1 MPDGEKSGRL
11 IHTRANG
18 PLPMTVWK
26 AGRHAA
32 FVGLSAKGRGLMAHS
47 LRARLNQAEE
57 EEFYRASGHKQE
69 QLLWT
74 CCQGQCQP
82 SMASAF
88 SLLPVPILI
97 HLDCHLR
104 GWQKVPIWAVWPTH
118 HLAQQLS
125 HGSRGLVGTVLQLL
139 PVRPTLA
146 VERVIQGF
154 LGRSHPSS
162 SWNKKELIHL
172 SGPATSSA

>member
-1 MPDGEKSGRL
+1 
-11 IHTRANG
+11 
-18 PLPMTVWK
+18 MTVWK

-32 FVGLSAKGRGLMAHS
+32 FVGLSAKGSGLMAHS
-47 LRARLNQAEE
+47 LRARLNQAEAFFRKKSSTE
-57 EEFYRASGHKQE
+57 HLDTKQE
-69 QLLWT
+69 LLLWT

-82 SMASAF
+82 SMASDF

-104 GWQKVPIWAVWPTH
+104 GWQEVLTWAVWPTH

-162 SWNKKELIHL
+162 WNKKELIHP